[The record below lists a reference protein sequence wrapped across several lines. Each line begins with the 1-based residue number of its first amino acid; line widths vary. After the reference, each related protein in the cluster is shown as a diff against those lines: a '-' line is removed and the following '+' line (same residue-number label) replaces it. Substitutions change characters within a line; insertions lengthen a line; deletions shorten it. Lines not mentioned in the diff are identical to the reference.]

1 MGCIEIKTQHKIANV
16 EPNVFIVDDDVSALA
31 LYTGFLGLHGFK
43 VIDSAENGKVAV
55 NKFKSFLKNPSKIPD
70 VILMDHRMPIKNG
83 IEATKEIMQIEAG
96 AKIIIISA
104 DPQIREEAIIVGA
117 TSFLEKP
124 FKIQDFITTINN
136 VLNPKINYYDEIL
149 DIYDK
154 YSSGNHENHLLI
166 HKLIIE
172 ITEKLFKDIS
182 KQEYLNLLILIQNL
196 FMTEIPD
203 YCYSKGK
210 PITILNYNEY
220 ESYMTLMKDEFIPSS
235 CSF

>member
-1 MGCIEIKTQHKIANV
+1 MEIKAQNKIANV
-16 EPNVFIVDDDVSALA
+16 EPNVFIVDDDLSALA
-31 LYTGFLGLHGFK
+31 IYTGFLGSHGFK
-43 VIDSAENGKVAV
+43 VIGSAENGKEAV
-55 NKFKSFLKNPSKIPD
+55 NKFTSFLKNPSEIPD

-83 IEATKEIMQIEAG
+83 IEATKEIIQIEAG

-124 FKIQDFITTINN
+124 FKIQDIITTINN
-136 VLNPKINYYDEIL
+136 VLRTKINYYDEIL

-154 YSSGNHENHLLI
+154 YSSGNQENQLLI

-172 ITEKLFKDIS
+172 ITEKLFKDVS

-196 FMTEIPD
+196 FMTDIPD

-220 ESYMTLMKDEFIPSS
+220 ESYMTLMKEEFIPSS